1 MLNGCIMEL
10 NKELLEIAKENNNIL
25 TTENAEKLGFSRAL
39 LSTYA
44 KNDLL
49 VRVRQGIY
57 ILPDSVH
64 DDMFTLMLRSP
75 KIIFSHE
82 TALFLNNI
90 SERTPFIH
98 SVTIPSDSYL
108 PNSIKNECVCFYV
121 KKELHDIGVTTRKTT
136 LGNEVRCYNAER
148 TLCDILRS
156 KNRLDEELIVGAIK
170 NYATSE
176 VKNLNKLSEYAQ
188 RFKVFTEVK
197 KYLEVLL

>member
-1 MLNGCIMEL
+1 MEL

-121 KKELHDIGVTTRKTT
+121 KKELHDIGVTTRETT

-176 VKNLNKLSEYAQ
+176 VKNLNILSEYAQ

>member
-1 MLNGCIMEL
+1 MEL

-121 KKELHDIGVTTRKTT
+121 KKELHDIGVMTRKTT

>member
-1 MLNGCIMEL
+1 MEL

-176 VKNLNKLSEYAQ
+176 VKNLNILSEYAQ

>member
-1 MLNGCIMEL
+1 MEL

-25 TTENAEKLGFSRAL
+25 TTENAEKLVFSRAL

>member
-1 MLNGCIMEL
+1 MEL

-64 DDMFTLMLRSP
+64 DDMFTLMLRSS

-197 KYLEVLL
+197 KYLEILL

>member
-1 MLNGCIMEL
+1 MG
-10 NKELLEIAKENNNIL
+10 
-25 TTENAEKLGFSRAL
+25 
-39 LSTYA
+39 
-44 KNDLL
+44 
-49 VRVRQGIY
+49 
-57 ILPDSVH
+57 
-64 DDMFTLMLRSP
+64 
-75 KIIFSHE
+75 
-82 TALFLNNI
+82 
-90 SERTPFIH
+90 
-98 SVTIPSDSYL
+98 VTI
-108 PNSIKNECVCFYV
+108 
-121 KKELHDIGVTTRKTT
+121 RKTT